1 MNEAG
6 LYCLI
11 FGSKKKEA
19 LNFRNW
25 VTSEVLPSIRKNGY
39 YEMVKPHTYFK
50 DELDKYKDKDCV
62 YILNVQ
68 DDIFKYGQSHHLNNR
83 LNQHKKNLDYINVVR
98 VYEMESIN
106 DILNLENKIKEL
118 SKELKINCTHNS
130 GIEYFKVQSQVKLNK
145 VLEQID
151 SLALN
156 IKTNNSLM
164 IHQSKMDSIILV
176 ELEKTKQAEL
186 DYLKST
192 KMLELQNENLKL
204 QIELLKIQNNLETK
218 QKSKIQEILDTKL
231 GNNSNNQTNST
242 QIINSNIIINE
253 KKCEDCRCDIAIR
266 SKRCGPC
273 ENRKRFKHSIET
285 NKKRP
290 TLIQLETDLKFMSY
304 VQIGKKYGVS
314 DNCIRKWIRK
324 FKSYNKLVK

>member
-1 MNEAG
+1 
-6 LYCLI
+6 
-11 FGSKKKEA
+11 
-19 LNFRNW
+19 
-25 VTSEVLPSIRKNGY
+25 
-39 YEMVKPHTYFK
+39 
-50 DELDKYKDKDCV
+50 
-62 YILNVQ
+62 
-68 DDIFKYGQSHHLNNR
+68 
-83 LNQHKKNLDYINVVR
+83 
-98 VYEMESIN
+98 ME
-106 DILNLENKIKEL
+106 
-118 SKELKINCTHNS
+118 
-130 GIEYFKVQSQVKLNK
+130 
-145 VLEQID
+145 
-151 SLALN
+151 
-156 IKTNNSLM
+156 
-164 IHQSKMDSIILV
+164 SIILV

-273 ENRKRFKHSIET
+273 ENRKRFKQSIET
-285 NKKRP
+285 NKNRP
-290 TLIQLETDLKFMSY
+290 TLFQLETDLKFMSY